1 MNVMVDNMNNMG
13 DVVDMPSTHCAFWAF
28 FGGARKPLCWVVG
41 SHIGLDHSMGFLS
54 NLIMGSHMR
63 LHYILNILNW

>member
-28 FGGARKPLCWVVG
+28 FGGARKPLRWVVG
-41 SHIGLDHSMGFLS
+41 SQIGLDA
-54 NLIMGSHMR
+54 
-63 LHYILNILNW
+63 